1 MKIFYLGVYKIQEKV
16 LWNIKRKKSYEKD
29 ALMNETQAIFYY
41 EILCEYFF
49 NTRRKNIKKEV
60 MSVFFIVYP
69 SSIYLSV
76 SV

>member
-16 LWNIKRKKSYEKD
+16 LWNIKRKKKSYEKD

-49 NTRRKNIKKEV
+49 
-60 MSVFFIVYP
+60 
-69 SSIYLSV
+69 
-76 SV
+76 